1 MAGIGIRIRFIWVLY
16 SYLAGVVASKAQWR
30 FGIFTVGL
38 QMAIKCNQKS
48 KETSEVMR
56 GGVQPLGGEW
66 GAEWGAEWCGNWLW
80 EMWSLT
86 LFRAVVDVETR

>member
-1 MAGIGIRIRFIWVLY
+1 
-16 SYLAGVVASKAQWR
+16 
-30 FGIFTVGL
+30 
-38 QMAIKCNQKS
+38 MAIKCNQKS
-48 KETSEVMR
+48 EVMC

-66 GAEWGAEWCGNWLW
+66 GAEWGGEWCGNWLW